1 MSSSIQYIVEVQRD
15 IGSNQYTFESFVF
28 QCEDDFKKYLF
39 HNINNF
45 KTKKKNGNL
54 YKYQMEPNP
63 TLIEMV
69 RTFRQK
75 SHWKLKYFSI
85 QKINHEVLI
94 LSLIHI

>member
-1 MSSSIQYIVEVQRD
+1 MSSSIQYIVEVQKE
-15 IGSNQYTFESFVF
+15 IGSSQYTFESFVF
-28 QCEDDFKKYLF
+28 QCEDDFKKYLLYS
-39 HNINNF
+39 INNF

-75 SHWKLKYFSI
+75 SNWKLKYFSI
-85 QKINHEVLI
+85 QKMDQQVLI
-94 LSLIHI
+94 LVNE